1 MAAATT
7 TKTTQQRST
16 QTVEEVTQRTREL
29 NERIITASRQA
40 GETYLRTYERM
51 LKSIA
56 DLQEQAGK
64 SSPIEWVSTVATAQA
79 NFTRDVAEACAT
91 AGRQLVK

>member
-7 TKTTQQRST
+7 TKTTQRNT
-16 QTVEEVTQRTREL
+16 QTVEELTDRTREL
-29 NERIITASRQA
+29 NERIISAGKQA

-51 LKSIA
+51 LKSVA
-56 DLQEQAGK
+56 DLQEEAGK
-64 SSPIEWVSTVATAQA
+64 ASPIEWVSTVATAQA
-79 NFTRDVAEACAT
+79 NFTRDIAEAYAA